1 MATTPGPS
9 SPDAGQA
16 EKAAIMQWMRD
27 VSLEA
32 TRPTADEIDK
42 LAGLL
47 PAGARLYLTAAPG
60 RALDEL
66 ERAAALARA
75 RGLTPVPHLS
85 ARHFISFDQV
95 DNHLRV
101 LAAGSAAGE
110 LMLVGGDIARP
121 KGEVADV
128 LSLIE
133 SGLLEKH
140 GVRRV
145 GLAGFPDG
153 HPHMR
158 EEELEA
164 NLLTKLAALQQRGV
178 EGEIVTQFCFD
189 SGPILRWLEWLRARR
204 SRACACRS
212 RWPHKSSLLAELCAP
227 LRSQGVGGGLGLP
240 QRIDQAGFQAG
251 RARSDHQNPG
261 ARAERAGPRQRAAAP
276 FCFRRH
282 RANRPLGARAHA
294 WRDQAHPGWR
304 VRSAMTWIDRSS
316 SMRRLDRCITHA
328 WA

>member
-16 EKAAIMQWMRD
+16 EKVAIMQWMRD

-66 ERAAALARA
+66 ERSAALARA

-95 DNHLRV
+95 DNHLRA

-189 SGPILRWLEWLRARR
+189 SGPILRWLEWLRARGVHAPVR
-204 SRACACRS
+204 VGLAG
-212 RWPHKSSLLAELCAP
+212 PTSLLSWLNYARRCGVKASAEALASRSGLIKQAFKPVAP
-227 LRSQGVGGGLGLP
+227 DPIIRTLARELSAQGLANVRPHLFAFGGIEQTARWALAPMRGEIRLTRDGGFDP
-240 QRIDQAGFQAG
+240 Q
-251 RARSDHQNPG
+251 
-261 ARAERAGPRQRAAAP
+261 
-276 FCFRRH
+276 
-282 RANRPLGARAHA
+282 
-294 WRDQAHPGWR
+294 
-304 VRSAMTWIDRSS
+304 
-316 SMRRLDRCITHA
+316 
-328 WA
+328 